1 MIGQIIING
10 LLNGCVYALVAVGL
24 SLTWGVMDIV
34 NFAHGEFLLW
44 GLYASFWIWALMGL
58 DPLISMPIV
67 IVLIF
72 LLGVLTYLVVIKRV
86 LKVSGLTALLATFGL
101 SMVLKNLTQFFWT
114 ANYRNVTNTL
124 VSNRSFKLLGMY
136 IRQDYV
142 VAAAGALIITLL
154 VTLFLNRTKTG
165 IAIKA
170 TSINKSAAQLVG
182 IDTNRIYAITFGLS
196 GADAAYYACQTVR
209 IPARILPREVVITPR
224 PNMGKTFNDEPF
236 RDPVFK
242 QGTLLF
248 KNITDPDSPYYVDVS
263 GVPGYGVPVF
273 TDSDREVLKLLATE
287 AVLKSRPMFPGWLSR
302 EAGEDVGSYR
312 ITIGDMDFGDNFTV
326 TLGEEYFTITPRSLD
341 DAAITADP
349 IPDQA
354 YTGKYLKPVP
364 NLEYDGE
371 TMIAGKDF
379 TLAYSNNKKPGE

>member
-44 GLYASFWIWALMGL
+44 GLYASFWIWALLGL

-182 IDTNRIYAITFGLS
+182 IDTTRIYAITFGLS
-196 GADAAYYACQTVR
+196 GACVGAAAALMASFTPIYPEACALYSTLAFV
-209 IPARILPREVVITPR
+209 IVALGGFGNIKGALFAGLLVGVVEALGGYFI
-224 PNMGKTFNDEPF
+224 
-236 RDPVFK
+236 
-242 QGTLLF
+242 GTSF
-248 KNITDPDSPYYVDVS
+248 
-263 GVPGYGVPVF
+263 
-273 TDSDREVLKLLATE
+273 
-287 AVLKSRPMFPGWLSR
+287 
-302 EAGEDVGSYR
+302 
-312 ITIGDMDFGDNFTV
+312 
-326 TLGEEYFTITPRSLD
+326 
-341 DAAITADP
+341 
-349 IPDQA
+349 
-354 YTGKYLKPVP
+354 KYLVVFLLYLVVMQIRPRG
-364 NLEYDGE
+364 LFGW
-371 TMIAGKDF
+371 
-379 TLAYSNNKKPGE
+379 

>member
-44 GLYASFWIWALMGL
+44 GLYASFWIWALLGL

-114 ANYRNVTNTL
+114 ANYGKVTNNL

-136 IRQDYV
+136 IRLDYV

-196 GADAAYYACQTVR
+196 GACVGAAAALMASFTPIYPEACALYSTLAFV
-209 IPARILPREVVITPR
+209 IVALGGFGNIKGALFAGLLVGVVEALGGYFI
-224 PNMGKTFNDEPF
+224 
-236 RDPVFK
+236 
-242 QGTLLF
+242 GTSF
-248 KNITDPDSPYYVDVS
+248 
-263 GVPGYGVPVF
+263 
-273 TDSDREVLKLLATE
+273 
-287 AVLKSRPMFPGWLSR
+287 
-302 EAGEDVGSYR
+302 
-312 ITIGDMDFGDNFTV
+312 
-326 TLGEEYFTITPRSLD
+326 
-341 DAAITADP
+341 
-349 IPDQA
+349 
-354 YTGKYLKPVP
+354 KYLVVFLLYLVVMQIRPRG
-364 NLEYDGE
+364 LFGW
-371 TMIAGKDF
+371 
-379 TLAYSNNKKPGE
+379 

>member
-44 GLYASFWIWALMGL
+44 GLYASFWIWALLGL

-154 VTLFLNRTKTG
+154 VTCVGAAAALMASFTPIYPEACALYSTLAFVIVALGGFGNIKGALFAGL
-165 IAIKA
+165 
-170 TSINKSAAQLVG
+170 LVG
-182 IDTNRIYAITFGLS
+182 
-196 GADAAYYACQTVR
+196 
-209 IPARILPREVVITPR
+209 VVEALGGYFI
-224 PNMGKTFNDEPF
+224 
-236 RDPVFK
+236 
-242 QGTLLF
+242 GTSF
-248 KNITDPDSPYYVDVS
+248 
-263 GVPGYGVPVF
+263 
-273 TDSDREVLKLLATE
+273 
-287 AVLKSRPMFPGWLSR
+287 
-302 EAGEDVGSYR
+302 
-312 ITIGDMDFGDNFTV
+312 
-326 TLGEEYFTITPRSLD
+326 
-341 DAAITADP
+341 
-349 IPDQA
+349 
-354 YTGKYLKPVP
+354 KYLVVFLLYLVVMQIRPRG
-364 NLEYDGE
+364 LFGW
-371 TMIAGKDF
+371 
-379 TLAYSNNKKPGE
+379 

>member
-44 GLYASFWIWALMGL
+44 GLYAAFWIWALLGL
-58 DPLISMPIV
+58 DPLISMPLV

-124 VSNRSFKLLGMY
+124 VSSRSFKLLGMY

-142 VAAAGALIITLL
+142 VAAVGALIITLL

-165 IAIKA
+165 VAIKA

-196 GADAAYYACQTVR
+196 GACVGAAAALMASFTPIYPEACALYSTLAFV
-209 IPARILPREVVITPR
+209 IVALGGFGNIKGALFAGLLVGVVEALGGYFI
-224 PNMGKTFNDEPF
+224 
-236 RDPVFK
+236 
-242 QGTLLF
+242 GTSF
-248 KNITDPDSPYYVDVS
+248 
-263 GVPGYGVPVF
+263 
-273 TDSDREVLKLLATE
+273 
-287 AVLKSRPMFPGWLSR
+287 
-302 EAGEDVGSYR
+302 
-312 ITIGDMDFGDNFTV
+312 
-326 TLGEEYFTITPRSLD
+326 
-341 DAAITADP
+341 
-349 IPDQA
+349 
-354 YTGKYLKPVP
+354 KYLVVFLLYLIVMQIRPRG
-364 NLEYDGE
+364 LFGW
-371 TMIAGKDF
+371 
-379 TLAYSNNKKPGE
+379 

>member
-44 GLYASFWIWALMGL
+44 GLYASFWIWALLGL
-58 DPLISMPIV
+58 DPLISMPVV

-196 GADAAYYACQTVR
+196 GACVGAAAALMASFTPIYPEACALYSTLAFV
-209 IPARILPREVVITPR
+209 IVALGGFGNIKGALFAGLLVGVVEALGGYFI
-224 PNMGKTFNDEPF
+224 
-236 RDPVFK
+236 
-242 QGTLLF
+242 GTSF
-248 KNITDPDSPYYVDVS
+248 
-263 GVPGYGVPVF
+263 
-273 TDSDREVLKLLATE
+273 
-287 AVLKSRPMFPGWLSR
+287 
-302 EAGEDVGSYR
+302 
-312 ITIGDMDFGDNFTV
+312 
-326 TLGEEYFTITPRSLD
+326 
-341 DAAITADP
+341 
-349 IPDQA
+349 
-354 YTGKYLKPVP
+354 KYLVVFLLYLVVMQIRPRG
-364 NLEYDGE
+364 LFGW
-371 TMIAGKDF
+371 
-379 TLAYSNNKKPGE
+379 

>member
-44 GLYASFWIWALMGL
+44 GLYASFWIWALLGL

-196 GADAAYYACQTVR
+196 GACVGAAAALMASFTPIYPEACALYSTLAFV
-209 IPARILPREVVITPR
+209 IVALGGFGNIKGALFAGLLVGVVEALGGYFI
-224 PNMGKTFNDEPF
+224 
-236 RDPVFK
+236 
-242 QGTLLF
+242 GTSF
-248 KNITDPDSPYYVDVS
+248 
-263 GVPGYGVPVF
+263 
-273 TDSDREVLKLLATE
+273 
-287 AVLKSRPMFPGWLSR
+287 
-302 EAGEDVGSYR
+302 
-312 ITIGDMDFGDNFTV
+312 
-326 TLGEEYFTITPRSLD
+326 
-341 DAAITADP
+341 
-349 IPDQA
+349 
-354 YTGKYLKPVP
+354 KYLVVFLLYLVVMQIRPRG
-364 NLEYDGE
+364 LFGW
-371 TMIAGKDF
+371 
-379 TLAYSNNKKPGE
+379 